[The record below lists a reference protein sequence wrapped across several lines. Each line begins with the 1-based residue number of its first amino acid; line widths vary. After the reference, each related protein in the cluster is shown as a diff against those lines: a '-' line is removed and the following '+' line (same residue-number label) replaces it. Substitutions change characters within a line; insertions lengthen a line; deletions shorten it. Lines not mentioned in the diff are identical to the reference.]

1 MMTLIYFGLVTP
13 TRFNCVIR
21 HRQPNKFHDVERVWR
36 LLPEFGRSRGN
47 IFRGESWATHK
58 SLIPG
63 FRSELPENISP
74 SVSKGFQIDG
84 TDR

>member
-47 IFRGESWATHK
+47 IFRGFQRVLGYSQICDSGVAFDPNSVRK
-58 SLIPG
+58 
-63 FRSELPENISP
+63 FRRE
-74 SVSKGFQIDG
+74 
-84 TDR
+84 